1 MSPHLQQARRSRY
14 DSRCALRMWIAE
26 MDKWI
31 KSCCNHSFAYYV
43 YFKLLRRVKE
53 GLRYNIANP
62 RCCTFVQQLA
72 LSIFYTLLLKYI
84 RSRLYLIIA
93 TTEVIVVPSDQ
104 LQTWLLSQC
113 SVLRLFVKKKMFV
126 KSSPVSA
133 LCQVQNLNHKM
144 NPTSFVKVSP
154 VIVSGDVFGEGS
166 TPLWWLHETPLQMLL
181 LVKIVTR
188 LLPRGSALLDDR
200 GHDPKKRTSSPCQSC
215 QERNWKSVPELPLP
229 A

>member
-14 DSRCALRMWIAE
+14 DSRCALRMWIVE

-31 KSCCNHSFAYYV
+31 KSRCNHSFAYYV

-62 RCCTFVQQLA
+62 RYCTFVQQLA

-113 SVLRLFVKKKMFV
+113 SVLHLFVKEDVCEVQSSQCVVSSSESKLQDEAQQV
-126 KSSPVSA
+126 LSKSVLLSSRV
-133 LCQVQNLNHKM
+133 
-144 NPTSFVKVSP
+144 TSSVKVLLRY
-154 VIVSGDVFGEGS
+154 GDF
-166 TPLWWLHETPLQMLL
+166 MKLL
-181 LVKIVTR
+181 FK
-188 LLPRGSALLDDR
+188 
-200 GHDPKKRTSSPCQSC
+200 CC
-215 QERNWKSVPELPLP
+215 C
-229 A
+229 

>member
-1 MSPHLQQARRSRY
+1 MSPHLRQTRRSWY
-14 DSRCALRMWIAE
+14 SSRCAPRMWIAE

-113 SVLRLFVKKKMFV
+113 SVLRLFVKEEDVCEVQSSQCVVSSSESKLQDEAQQV
-126 KSSPVSA
+126 LSKSVLLSSRV
-133 LCQVQNLNHKM
+133 
-144 NPTSFVKVSP
+144 TSSVKVLLRY
-154 VIVSGDVFGEGS
+154 GDF
-166 TPLWWLHETPLQMLL
+166 MKLL
-181 LVKIVTR
+181 FK
-188 LLPRGSALLDDR
+188 
-200 GHDPKKRTSSPCQSC
+200 CC
-215 QERNWKSVPELPLP
+215 C
-229 A
+229 

>member
-1 MSPHLQQARRSRY
+1 
-14 DSRCALRMWIAE
+14 

-31 KSCCNHSFAYYV
+31 KSRCNHSFAYYV

-126 KSSPVSA
+126 KSSLVSA
-133 LCQVQNLNHKM
+133 LCQVQNQH
-144 NPTSFVKVSP
+144 
-154 VIVSGDVFGEGS
+154 
-166 TPLWWLHETPLQMLL
+166 
-181 LVKIVTR
+181 
-188 LLPRGSALLDDR
+188 
-200 GHDPKKRTSSPCQSC
+200 
-215 QERNWKSVPELPLP
+215 
-229 A
+229 